1 MIIAFHPFRIKI
13 RYLFKV
19 LGLNEGNLNSKVS
32 FLLNFLKAKF
42 ITLLINSRF
51 LFKRFLEV
59 NCVLFFFFAE
69 PEYFGISF
77 LIVYSLY
84 FLRNYI

>member
-1 MIIAFHPFRIKI
+1 MIIAFHPLRIKI
-13 RYLFKV
+13 RFLFNV

-42 ITLLINSRF
+42 VTLLTNSRF
-51 LFKRFLEV
+51 FLKGFWKLTV
-59 NCVLFFFFAE
+59 FCFFAE

-84 FLRNYI
+84 FLRNHI